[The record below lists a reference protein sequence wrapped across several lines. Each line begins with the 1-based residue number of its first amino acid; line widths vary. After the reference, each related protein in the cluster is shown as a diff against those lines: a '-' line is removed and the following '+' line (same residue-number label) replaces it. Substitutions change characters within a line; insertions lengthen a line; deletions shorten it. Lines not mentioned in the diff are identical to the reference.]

1 MTKKTLTALL
11 IALSLGIFICKDQSQ
26 VLANPEQSAQY
37 DFSANQDRLDQHFI
51 QMMIPHHQGAVDM
64 VRLALNRAKHPELK
78 KLAQSIEKSQSQEIR
93 DMRAWYA
100 KWYGKN
106 IPDGKHY
113 SGMMHGDGGCGMGMM
128 GNVDL
133 ESLKNSAN
141 FDRAF
146 INDMIPHHK
155 MGVMMA
161 SWVLNSKHP
170 ELRKLAMSIIQS
182 QSAEI
187 EQMYNY
193 SQSW

>member
-1 MTKKTLTALL
+1 
-11 IALSLGIFICKDQSQ
+11 
-26 VLANPEQSAQY
+26 
-37 DFSANQDRLDQHFI
+37 
-51 QMMIPHHQGAVDM
+51 
-64 VRLALNRAKHPELK
+64 
-78 KLAQSIEKSQSQEIR
+78 
-93 DMRAWYA
+93 
-100 KWYGKN
+100 
-106 IPDGKHY
+106 
-113 SGMMHGDGGCGMGMM
+113 MGMM

-170 ELRKLAMSIIQS
+170 ELRRLAISIIQS